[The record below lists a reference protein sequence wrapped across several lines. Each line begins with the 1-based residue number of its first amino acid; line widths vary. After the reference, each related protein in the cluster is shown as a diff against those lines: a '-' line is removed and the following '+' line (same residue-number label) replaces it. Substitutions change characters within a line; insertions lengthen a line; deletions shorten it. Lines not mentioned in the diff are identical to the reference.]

1 MCHYNREQQQQQ
13 KQKQSEPLIA
23 VLEEV
28 LRIQA

>member
-1 MCHYNREQQQQQ
+1 MCHCNREQQQQQ

>member
-1 MCHYNREQQQQQ
+1 MCQYREQQQR

>member
-1 MCHYNREQQQQQ
+1 MGHYNREQQQQQ